1 VSAPLPV
8 VAIVGRPNVGKSTF
22 FNRVVGGRRAIVED
36 RPGVTRDR
44 NFAPAEWAGR
54 AFWLVDTGG
63 FIGEDADPLATAV
76 REQIMAA
83 IGEADVILMMADGR
97 DGPTAEDERV
107 AEILRASGR
116 PVVLLV
122 NKLDRHPDEVAHH
135 EFWSLGLSDPLP
147 VSSASGRGSGDV
159 LDAVVEHLPERPS
172 LEEDERTLHM
182 AVIGR
187 PNVGKS
193 SFINKLLGEER
204 TVVSDIPGTTRDSI
218 DTPLRY
224 EGRDIVL
231 VDTAGLRRQA
241 RVKEGVEYY
250 SALRTESA
258 IGRSD
263 VCLLLIDTTEE
274 VPVQD
279 LRIAERALEEGCGL
293 VLVANKWDLVEK
305 EDNTSAAYERHLKER
320 APSLA
325 HVPMVFISAL
335 TGQRV
340 RKALDAAIAVAER
353 RATRIPTSA
362 VNDVIGELTRRLQP
376 PHHHGR
382 PVRILYATQA
392 AVRPPTFVVFSNEPK
407 GFTRNYLRYLLNGFR
422 KAWGFEGVPLNLRVR
437 GRREDA
443 A

>member
-1 VSAPLPV
+1 MSAPLPV

-22 FNRVVGGRRAIVED
+22 FNRVIGGRSAIVED

-44 NFAPAEWAGR
+44 NFGQAEWAGR
-54 AFWLVDTGG
+54 PFWLVDTGG
-63 FIGEDADPLATAV
+63 FIGEDVDPLAVAV
-76 REQIMAA
+76 RDQIMAA
-83 IGEADVILMMADGR
+83 IGEADVVVFMVDGR
-97 DGPTAEDERV
+97 EGPTAEDQAV
-107 AEILRASGR
+107 AEILRTSGR

-122 NKLDRHPDEVAHH
+122 NKLDRHPEEDAQH
-135 EFWSLGLSDPLP
+135 EFWSLGLGEPLP
-147 VSSASGRGSGDV
+147 VSSSSGRGSGDV
-159 LDAVVEHLPERPS
+159 LDAIVAHLPERVPPGDDAP
-172 LEEDERTLHM
+172 LYI

-193 SFINKLLGEER
+193 SFANRLLGEER

-218 DTPLRY
+218 DTPFRY
-224 EGRDIVL
+224 GGRDLVL

-250 SALRTESA
+250 SALRTERAIARSA
-258 IGRSD
+258 
-263 VCLLLIDTTEE
+263 VCLLLIDSTEE
-274 VPVQD
+274 IHVQD
-279 LRIAERALEEGCGL
+279 LRIAERTLDAGCGL
-293 VLVANKWDLVEK
+293 VIVANKWDLIEK
-305 EDNTSAAYERHLKER
+305 DDRTSAAYEKHVKER

-340 RKALDAAIAVAER
+340 RKALDIALEVADR
-353 RATRIPTSA
+353 RETRIATSE
-362 VNDVIGELTRRLQP
+362 VNDVVGELVRRLPP

-382 PVRILYATQA
+382 AVKILYATQA
-392 AVRPPTFVVFSNEPK
+392 GVRPPTFVFFSNEPK
-407 GFTRNYLRYLLNGFR
+407 GFTRNYLRYLTNGLR
-422 KAWGFEGVPLNLRVR
+422 RAWDFGGVPLQLRIR

>member
-1 VSAPLPV
+1 MSAPLPV

-44 NFAPAEWAGR
+44 NFGPAEWAGR

-63 FIGEDADPLATAV
+63 FIGEDVDPLAVAV
-76 REQIMAA
+76 RDQIMAA
-83 IGEADVILMMADGR
+83 IGESDVVVMMVDGR
-97 DGPTAEDERV
+97 EGPTAEDEKV
-107 AEILRASGR
+107 AEILRTSGR

-122 NKLDRHPDEVAHH
+122 NKLDRHPEEVAHH
-135 EFWSLGLSDPLP
+135 EFWALGLGDPLP
-147 VSSASGRGSGDV
+147 VSAGSGRGSGDV
-159 LDAVVEHLPERPS
+159 LDAIVSLLPERAAP
-172 LEEDERTLHM
+172 EDDGRLYV

-193 SFINKLLGEER
+193 SFTNRLLGENR

-218 DTPLRY
+218 DTPFRY
-224 EGRDIVL
+224 DGRDLVL

-250 SALRTESA
+250 SALRTERAVSRA
-258 IGRSD
+258 Q
-263 VCLLLIDTTEE
+263 VCLLLIDSTEE
-274 VPVQD
+274 IHIQD
-279 LRIAERALEEGCGL
+279 LRIAERTLEEGCGL
-293 VLVANKWDLVEK
+293 VLVANKWDLIEK
-305 EDNTSAAYERHLKER
+305 DDNTSAAYERHVKEK

-325 HVPMVFISAL
+325 HVPMVFTSAES
-335 TGQRV
+335 GQRV
-340 RKALDAAIAVAER
+340 RKALDIALAVADR
-353 RATRIPTSA
+353 RGERIPTSE
-362 VNDVIGELTRRLQP
+362 VNEVIGDLTRKLHP

-382 PVRILYATQA
+382 QVKILYATQA
-392 AVRPPTFVVFSNEPK
+392 GVNPPVFVIFSNEPK
-407 GFTRNYLRYLLNGFR
+407 GFTRNYLRYLMNGFR
-422 KAWGFEGVPLNLRVR
+422 KAWGFEGVPLRLRIK

>member
-22 FNRVVGGRRAIVED
+22 FNRVIGGRRAIVED

-44 NFAPAEWAGR
+44 NFGQAEWAGR
-54 AFWLVDTGG
+54 PFWLVDTGG
-63 FIGEDADPLATAV
+63 FVGEDVDPLAVAV
-76 REQIMAA
+76 RDQIMAA
-83 IGEADVILMMADGR
+83 IGEADAVVFMVDGR
-97 DGPTAEDERV
+97 DGPTAGDERI
-107 AEILRASGR
+107 AETLRASGR
-116 PVVLLV
+116 PVILLV
-122 NKLDRHPDEVAHH
+122 NKLDRHPEEDAQHD
-135 EFWSLGLSDPLP
+135 FWGLGLGDPLP

-159 LDAVVEHLPERPS
+159 LDAVVAHLPERAPP
-172 LEEDERTLHM
+172 EEEEILHV

-193 SFINKLLGEER
+193 SFANKLLGEAR

-218 DTPLRY
+218 DTPFRY
-224 EGRDIVL
+224 DGRDLVL

-250 SALRTESA
+250 SALRTERA
-258 IGRSD
+258 IARAA
-263 VCLLLIDTTEE
+263 VCLLLIDATEE
-274 VPVQD
+274 VHVQD
-279 LRIAERALEEGCGL
+279 LRIAERTLEEGCGL
-293 VLVANKWDLVEK
+293 VLVANKWDLIEK
-305 EDNTSAAYERHLKER
+305 DDATSAAYERHVKER

-325 HVPMVFISAL
+325 HVPMVFVSAL

-340 RKALDAAIAVAER
+340 RKALDAALAVADR
-353 RATRIPTSA
+353 RARRVATPE
-362 VNDVIGELTRRLQP
+362 VNDVIGDLKRRLQP

-382 PVRILYATQA
+382 QVKLLYATQA
-392 AVRPPTFVVFSNEPK
+392 GVRPPTFVIFTNEPK
-407 GFTRNYLRYLLNGFR
+407 GLTRNYLRYLLNGFR
-422 KAWGFEGVPLNLRVR
+422 RAWGFEGVPLRLLVR

>member
-1 VSAPLPV
+1 
-8 VAIVGRPNVGKSTF
+8 
-22 FNRVVGGRRAIVED
+22 
-36 RPGVTRDR
+36 
-44 NFAPAEWAGR
+44 
-54 AFWLVDTGG
+54 
-63 FIGEDADPLATAV
+63 
-76 REQIMAA
+76 
-83 IGEADVILMMADGR
+83 
-97 DGPTAEDERV
+97 
-107 AEILRASGR
+107 
-116 PVVLLV
+116 
-122 NKLDRHPDEVAHH
+122 
-135 EFWSLGLSDPLP
+135 
-147 VSSASGRGSGDV
+147 
-159 LDAVVEHLPERPS
+159 
-172 LEEDERTLHM
+172 M

-258 IGRSD
+258 ISRSD